1 MGSFSQRCVQ
11 DARQTQLVPRF
22 HRQCVERLR
31 ECTYMLRVDR
41 FHQVTLHPQ
50 ARILHKVSRR
60 RAREDVLSSFEE
72 HVRFVGARRLLVAR
86 VAELM
91 NSVTVDGKP
100 ALIVASALRAV

>member
-1 MGSFSQRCVQ
+1 
-11 DARQTQLVPRF
+11 
-22 HRQCVERLR
+22 
-31 ECTYMLRVDR
+31 MLKVDR
-41 FHQVTLHPQ
+41 IHQFTLHPL
-50 ARILHKVSRR
+50 ARTLHKDSRL
-60 RAREDVLSSFEE
+60 RAREVVLGSFEE